1 MQILLRGGG
10 ESQCLG
16 KTAAEAATWTSPP
29 RETTGGGGRRAAD
42 LTRRERQG
50 KLPKI
55 IPPATIS
62 HNGPRRFRE
71 AAAAAKTGPAC
82 GRPGPRP
89 PEPKISP
96 VSCVWCSRPRHYRR
110 RWGSGSSRVARTMTG
125 WEEEEGEGGL
135 CLAQDQGA
143 AQAFVDSLGGGTR
156 HARRRFP
163 RLATVPPSNQPVAR
177 KKTIGKRG

>member
-1 MQILLRGGG
+1 MQILLRGKEG
-10 ESQCLG
+10 EANVWARQRQRQRHG
-16 KTAAEAATWTSPP
+16 PP
-29 RETTGGGGRRAAD
+29 PTPKNHRGRRAAD

-50 KLPKI
+50 KVPKI
-55 IPPATIS
+55 IPPTTVS

-82 GRPGPRP
+82 GRPGPRT

-110 RWGSGSSRVARTMTG
+110 WGSASSRVARTMTG
-125 WEEEEGEGGL
+125 YVGGGGGGRGL

-143 AQAFVDSLGGGTR
+143 AQAIVDSLGGGTR
-156 HARRRFP
+156 HAGRRFP
-163 RLATVPPSNQPVAR
+163 RSPTVPPSNEQDDQ